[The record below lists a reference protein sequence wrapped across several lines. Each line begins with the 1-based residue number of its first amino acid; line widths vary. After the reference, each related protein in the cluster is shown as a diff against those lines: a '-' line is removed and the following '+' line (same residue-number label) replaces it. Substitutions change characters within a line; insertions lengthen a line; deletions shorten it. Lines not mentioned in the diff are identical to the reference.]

1 MRRSCNALFVLLY
14 AFLCCPSQAVGGEPA
29 TLEPL
34 VVTATREKALQSDVA
49 ANISVITA
57 EEIANLPVS
66 TVAEALQYVPGMYV
80 DSQFGVGWNLTA
92 RIQGSEP
99 RHVAV
104 YKDGVPMNLLVN
116 PVADLSRISVQNIER
131 IEIYKGAASSA
142 WGSALGG
149 VINIITKNPEAS
161 RPFTAEAMASYG
173 DYDTWKA
180 GASASGVVD
189 RFDYLIS
196 SDHNQSR
203 GFVPNSEYSWQSV
216 YAKAG
221 YRVGDAGRL
230 GLTLNFDEN
239 DTAMPYAGLP
249 WWLNFR
255 SQHAY
260 QVVSYEADPTDTMSI
275 ALESRHQYV
284 TGKSDMVFSN
294 QRAPYSNATGN
305 EELWGAG
312 MRMGWSAV
320 SNNRLNLGFD
330 GNWGRYDWDSLNRS
344 YHADNWALY
353 ANDTLALGRFTFN
366 TGVRLDENG
375 DFGSQIS
382 PSAGAVCRFS
392 KHDALIRF
400 QASRGFSA
408 PPANLLNDPYI
419 GNPDL
424 QPEIATSYQLGAEM
438 RPVKGLH
445 LEAGL
450 FRAEVQDLLRF
461 NYDLYQFENIDK
473 VLRQGAEASAA
484 LTIAETWLFRVGAG
498 YVDVRNDTTDE
509 VIKDIPQTHISF
521 SATYAGSR
529 LAHTLS
535 GKYMDYNSSYPET
548 EDQVFV
554 FDYQFKAELPGTP
567 GYGRFEL
574 FAAIHNLTNTSY
586 IYWKEFPQPGRW
598 LEAGLR
604 FIY

>member
-1 MRRSCNALFVLLY
+1 MSRSCNALVVLLY
-14 AFLCCPSQAVGGEPA
+14 ALAHCTPAFAEEPA
-29 TLEPL
+29 ILEPL
-34 VVTATREKALQSDVA
+34 VVTATREEVLKSDVA
-49 ANISVITA
+49 ANISTITA
-57 EEIANLPVS
+57 EEIAALPVA
-66 TVAEALQYVPGMYV
+66 TVAEALQFVPGMYV
-80 DSQFGVGWNLTA
+80 ESQFGVGWNLNA

-104 YKDGVPMNLLVN
+104 YKDGVPMNFLAN
-116 PVADLSRISVQNIER
+116 PVADLSRISVQNIDR

-161 RPFTAEAMASYG
+161 RPFSTEAMASYG
-173 DYDTWKA
+173 EFDTWKA
-180 GASASGVVD
+180 GASASGAVD

-196 SDHNQSR
+196 SDHNESN

-221 YRVGDAGRL
+221 CRAGESGRL

-239 DTAMPYAGLP
+239 DTAMPFAGLP
-249 WWLNFR
+249 WWFNYRIQR
-255 SQHAY
+255 SY
-260 QVVSYEADPTDTMSI
+260 QVISYEVDPTDTLSI

-284 TGKSDMVFSN
+284 VSKSDMVFSD
-294 QRAPYSNATGN
+294 QRAAYSNATGN
-305 EELWGAG
+305 EKLWGAG
-312 MRMGWSAV
+312 MRIGWRTV

-330 GNWGRYDWDSLNRS
+330 GNWGRYEWDSLNRS

-353 ANDTLALGRFTFN
+353 ANDALTLGRFSFN
-366 TGVRLDENG
+366 AGVRLDKNS
-375 DFGSQIS
+375 DFSSQIS

-392 KHDALIRF
+392 EHDVLIRF
-400 QASRGFSA
+400 QAARGFSA
-408 PPANLLNDPYI
+408 PPANLLNDPHI

-424 QPEIATSYQLGAEM
+424 RPEIASSYQLGAEM

-461 NYDLYQFENIDK
+461 NNDLYQFENIDK
-473 VLRQGAEASAA
+473 VLRRGVEASAA
-484 LTIAETWLFRVGAG
+484 WTIADVWRLRIGAS
-498 YVDVRNDTTDE
+498 YADVRNDKTDE
-509 VIKDIPQTHISF
+509 KIKDIPQTHISF
-521 SATYAGSR
+521 SATYAGNR

-554 FDYQFKAELPGTP
+554 FDYQFRAKLPAPPRHG
-567 GYGRFEL
+567 GFEL

-586 IYWKEFPQPGRW
+586 IYWKESPQPGRW
-598 LEAGLR
+598 VEAGLR

>member
-1 MRRSCNALFVLLY
+1 MSRSCNALFVLLY
-14 AFLCCPSQAVGGEPA
+14 ALAHCAPA
-29 TLEPL
+29 FAEKSAILEPL
-34 VVTATREKALQSDVA
+34 VVTATREEVLKSDVA
-49 ANISVITA
+49 ANISTITA
-57 EEIANLPVS
+57 EEIAALPVA
-66 TVAEALQYVPGMYV
+66 TVAEALQFVPGMYV
-80 DSQFGVGWNLTA
+80 ESQFGVGWNLNA

-104 YKDGVPMNLLVN
+104 YKDGVPMNLLAN
-116 PVADLSRISVQNIER
+116 PVADLSRISVQNIDR

-161 RPFTAEAMASYG
+161 RPFTAESMASYG
-173 DYDTWKA
+173 EFDTWKA
-180 GASASGVVD
+180 GASASGAVE

-196 SDHNQSR
+196 SDHNESN

-221 YRVGDAGRL
+221 CRVGDAGRL
-230 GLTLNFDEN
+230 GLILNFDEN
-239 DTAMPYAGLP
+239 DTAMPFTGLP
-249 WWLNFR
+249 WWFDYR
-255 SQHAY
+255 SQRSY
-260 QVVSYEADPTDTMSI
+260 QVISYEADPTDALSI

-284 TGKSDMVFSN
+284 AYKSDMVFSD
-294 QRAPYSNATGN
+294 QRAAYSNGTGN

-312 MRMGWSAV
+312 MRIGWSAV

-330 GNWGRYDWDSLNRS
+330 GNWGRYEWDSMNRS

-353 ANDTLALGRFTFN
+353 ANNALTLGRFSFN
-366 TGVRLDENG
+366 AGVRLDENS

-392 KHDALIRF
+392 EHDALIRF
-400 QASRGFSA
+400 QAARGFSA
-408 PPANLLNDPYI
+408 PPPSLLNDPHI

-424 QPEIATSYQLGAEM
+424 RPETATSYQLGAEM

-450 FRAEVQDLLRF
+450 FRAEVLDMLRF
-461 NYDLYQFENIDK
+461 NPDLYQYENIDRI
-473 VLRQGAEASAA
+473 LRRGVEASAA
-484 LTIAETWLFRVGAG
+484 WTIADVWRLRIGAS
-498 YVDVRNDTTDE
+498 YADVRNDKTDE
-509 VIKDIPQTHISF
+509 EIKDIPQTHISF

-554 FDYQFKAELPGTP
+554 FDYQFRAALQAPPRRG
-567 GYGRFEL
+567 GLEL

-598 LEAGLR
+598 VEAGLR
-604 FIY
+604 FVY